1 MFCHFRQR
9 PTQRSSVTHIFPTG
23 CEPEPEPSLSSV
35 QASTSDT
42 FSSIHGRNGCHDISE
57 SII

>member
-9 PTQRSSVTHIFPTG
+9 PTQRSSATPICPTG
-23 CEPEPEPSLSSV
+23 CAPEPKPSLSSV

-42 FSSIHGRNGCHDISE
+42 FSSIHGRNSCHDISE